1 MWRLASY
8 GDINPVEFLIEQFC
22 SAAHE
27 IWLSMF
33 ILYCSLKFSQ
43 VLQNKCNFSLLSKKK
58 KASVAGRDS
67 KQNEEGGKVEIWKET
82 YFIYS

>member
-1 MWRLASY
+1 MASY

-43 VLQNKCNFSLLSKKK
+43 VLQNKCNFPLLSKKKK

-67 KQNEEGGKVEIWKET
+67 KQNEEGGKVEI
-82 YFIYS
+82 